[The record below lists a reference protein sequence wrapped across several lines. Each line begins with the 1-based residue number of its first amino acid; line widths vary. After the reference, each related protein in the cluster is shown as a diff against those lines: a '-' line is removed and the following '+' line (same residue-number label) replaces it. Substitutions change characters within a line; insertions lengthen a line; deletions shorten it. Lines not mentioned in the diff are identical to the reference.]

1 MMLKC
6 SANETM
12 DRTTIALPRDL
23 HRRLRVMAAERGISM
38 TQLIRETME
47 ELAGGKLR
55 KRPAPHFGIFD
66 SGHSNTTEES
76 AEMRFEPR
84 TWRSS

>member
-1 MMLKC
+1 M
-6 SANETM
+6 ANETM
-12 DRTTIALPRDL
+12 ERTTIALPQDL
-23 HRRLRVMAAERGISM
+23 HRHLRVMAAERGISM

-47 ELAGGKLR
+47 EFVGGKLR
-55 KRPAPHFGIFD
+55 RRPEPHFGIFD
-66 SGHSNTTEES
+66 SGPSNTAKES